1 MNFLD
6 YVSLY
11 DIEDD
16 AFCDSVVSEYSTW
29 EWETHQ
35 WGHEYDSECHYE
47 DDSAENLF
55 PVKESNLLYN
65 ICDTVF
71 SDYSRKFEI
80 GLVNFAV
87 PKYARY
93 NTGSFLRV
101 HYDHAKDLFDGKE
114 RGIPICTLVGLL
126 NDDFEGGD
134 FYLRN
139 EDMELEKGHI
149 LIFPSIFLYPHEVK
163 KVTKGVRN
171 SFVSWA
177 W

>member
-16 AFCDSVVSEYSTW
+16 DFCDSVISEYSTW
-29 EWETHQ
+29 EWESHQ
-35 WGHEYDSECHYE
+35 WGHEHDEHYHSENDSI
-47 DDSAENLF
+47 ENLF
-55 PVKESNLLYN
+55 PPKESNLLYDL
-65 ICDTVF
+65 CDKVF
-71 SDYSRKFEI
+71 SDYSKKYDI

-93 NTGSFLRV
+93 KEGTNLRV

-134 FYLRN
+134 FYLRH
-139 EDMELEKGHI
+139 EDMELEKGHV
-149 LIFPSIFLYPHEVK
+149 LVFPSIFLYPHEVK
-163 KVTKGVRN
+163 TVTKGVRN